1 LPKRAVGRGVG
12 RMSGKPTTQGV
23 SGESESIAD
32 KYFVCTECLVEGSVQ
47 SFVDLFYL
55 THAVDAQ
62 DMDEDNSTSFASYDT
77 LQFLKARLTEAEVA
91 NRQAQHSSVFSSYM
105 DIANHY
111 QGQHDYKTAIY
122 FLTKALDVARL
133 AKDVEREAD
142 ANQMLGLAHE
152 RMGNLRTAI
161 EFHEKHRDL
170 VTRSGVELPAES
182 GRHLIGAYKALAE
195 ELQRQGDYA
204 SAIGYYER
212 SLQAAT
218 LLRDFAGEGLAYQQL
233 GNAYQLQKDHG
244 KAAECFKKFLE
255 TAQETDDKIAEGA
268 ACSSLASAYEA
279 LGDRTSSIK
288 FLEAFYEVALTTGEL
303 TAQREACGRLGVIFN
318 AAGDYTSSVHYFSK
332 SFEISRSLGDQKAVD
347 VARVNLGVARGCAKK
362 SAYLRVINGGMD
374 ALLAWKNRRTPFDDA
389 R

>member
-1 LPKRAVGRGVG
+1 
-12 RMSGKPTTQGV
+12 MSAGGNKQGTSQGV

-62 DMDEDNSTSFASYDT
+62 DTDEDSSASFATYET

-91 NRQAQHSSVFSSYM
+91 NRQAQHSSVFASYM
-105 DIANHY
+105 DIAHHY
-111 QGQHDYKTAIY
+111 QGQHDYKTSIY

-133 AKDVEREAD
+133 AEDAEREAD

-152 RMGNLRTAI
+152 RMGSLRTAI
-161 EFHEKHRDL
+161 EFHETHRDI
-170 VTRSGVELPAES
+170 VTTAGVELPAES

-195 ELQRQGDYA
+195 ELQRQGDYT
-204 SAIGYYER
+204 SAIGYFER
-212 SLQAAT
+212 SLKAAQT
-218 LLRDFAGEGLAYQQL
+218 LGDFAGEGLAYQQL
-233 GNAYQLQKDHG
+233 GNAYQLQRDFV
-244 KAAECFKKFLE
+244 KAAECFKKFLDIC
-255 TAQETDDKIAEGA
+255 QETDDKIAEGS

-279 LGDRTSSIK
+279 VGDRASSIK
-288 FLEAFYEVALTTGEL
+288 YLEAFYEVALTTGEL
-303 TAQREACGRLGVIFN
+303 TAQREACGRLGIIFN
-318 AAGDYTSSVHYFSK
+318 TAGDYTSSVHYFSK

-362 SAYLRVINGGMD
+362 ESYLKIVSGSMD
-374 ALLAWKNRRTPFDDA
+374 ALLGWKNRRTPFDDPP